1 MNFQEIPFAESQKTF
16 PNYWSFCILLPLI
29 GASKDF
35 GLQKIMFAKL
45 KWIYVLTLKC
55 ITCQDGQTSLA
66 VFAVWSLRCVWPFR
80 DVMHWRDE
88 TQL

>member
-16 PNYWSFCILLPLI
+16 PNYCFCILLPLI

-35 GLQKIMFAKL
+35 GLQKINFAKL

-55 ITCQDGQTSLA
+55 ITCQNGQTSLA
-66 VFAVWSLRCVWPFR
+66 VFAVWSLRCVWPFWYF
-80 DVMHWRDE
+80 MHWREE